1 MVKDF
6 GIFWVVLDN
15 IDGDLSHLSNTGGKE
30 VDDPLVRDGHH
41 TLSVDLDDPVADP
54 NSSPLRDA
62 SS

>member
-1 MVKDF
+1 MILLIISPLKICLF
-6 GIFWVVLDN
+6 FCLS
-15 IDGDLSHLSNTGGKE
+15 DLSHTSCQE

-54 NSSPLRDA
+54 HSSPLRDA